1 MIKIMIVDDEEEI
14 LNSIFRFLSEKLPQ
28 YEYIKTTSSRQAREI
43 LKTDM
48 IDILL
53 TDIKMPHWDGFELS
67 SVAKETN
74 PDCHVIFLTG
84 YSDFD
89 FAYQAIKAKSDDF
102 CLKNDL
108 NEEVIHAIQKTAKII
123 EHHHAAEQLK
133 APDTLLSDL
142 KNHHS
147 IEFVQQYIR
156 DHIDSDISLN
166 KLAQV
171 VYLSPAYLSRLF
183 KNVTGSNITEYLLQV
198 RIKTA
203 KNLLISSEKQIQDI
217 ALAVGIDSPV
227 YFTRIF
233 KKATGFTPVEYRSLF
248 YGKGKLN

>member
-89 FAYQAIKAKSDDF
+89 FAYQAIKAKCDDF

-133 APDTLLSDL
+133 APDTLLSD
-142 KNHHS
+142 
-147 IEFVQQYIR
+147 R
-156 DHIDSDISLN
+156 
-166 KLAQV
+166 KLQ
-171 VYLSPAYLSRLF
+171 
-183 KNVTGSNITEYLLQV
+183 
-198 RIKTA
+198 
-203 KNLLISSEKQIQDI
+203 
-217 ALAVGIDSPV
+217 
-227 YFTRIF
+227 
-233 KKATGFTPVEYRSLF
+233 
-248 YGKGKLN
+248 

>member
-89 FAYQAIKAKSDDF
+89 FAYQAIKAKC
-102 CLKNDL
+102 CLL
-108 NEEVIHAIQKTAKII
+108 YT
-123 EHHHAAEQLK
+123 
-133 APDTLLSDL
+133 
-142 KNHHS
+142 
-147 IEFVQQYIR
+147 
-156 DHIDSDISLN
+156 
-166 KLAQV
+166 
-171 VYLSPAYLSRLF
+171 SRC
-183 KNVTGSNITEYLLQV
+183 V
-198 RIKTA
+198 
-203 KNLLISSEKQIQDI
+203 
-217 ALAVGIDSPV
+217 
-227 YFTRIF
+227 
-233 KKATGFTPVEYRSLF
+233 
-248 YGKGKLN
+248 